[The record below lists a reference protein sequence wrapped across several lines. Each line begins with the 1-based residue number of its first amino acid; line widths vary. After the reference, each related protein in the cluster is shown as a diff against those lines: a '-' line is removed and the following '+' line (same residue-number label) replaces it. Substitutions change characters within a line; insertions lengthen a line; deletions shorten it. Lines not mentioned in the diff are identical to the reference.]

1 MLEQT
6 LRSLYDAV
14 GALDNPESLLILN
27 IDEDVLD
34 SPATTLEYLERC
46 RAWTQLRNISKSIPD
61 LLSQSESVALVGFLG
76 HFSSGKSSLIN
87 ALLDISADQ
96 NPGYKREVGLHP
108 TDTGITL
115 ISHRDNAHLIR
126 KSAYTTIDKIDV
138 VHGPALDFLEHATLV
153 DTPGLGNEV
162 AEHEAVTRFL
172 HLCHVLVI
180 TIDGRR
186 PFADKDKDF
195 ELLDTAFNKLSD
207 VPKIIVVTSAEEF
220 LTSRTADFAKSWQ
233 EDLAEAF
240 WDEAIERLRSDPRFH
255 NHIDRFQTAPRFF
268 VDSKEGFRV
277 ERVREAL
284 LPIVTDDEHR
294 ARIRQA
300 QRQYVLSTAA
310 DALGVLLEYITTR
323 SDNLNRLHSEAKKRA
338 DGTATAVG
346 ELIQSLESSFA
357 SIPKR
362 LHDSRQAI
370 PTGSFAVETI
380 VKPQTINET
389 QGSTLRELDGD
400 IRGAL
405 ERQLSSARTPT
416 WHRVRRHYM
425 ARTRSWFPTKGEVDV
440 KVFLGTQVDVV
451 SDETGFKDAATR
463 CARGILR
470 FVNQKLTAT
479 VASSIQYLQNP
490 SDAWEIGSRAQDI
503 ESSLE
508 RFERT
513 HDDSVKSFHAYI
525 SAPSSSDLLREH
537 GFVGFD
543 ESGEQAVRAESIDAL
558 NCNGFIAISKSSER
572 CKERLRHLGREKP
585 EDLDLSLDED
595 EESSVGEGAF
605 GDGFSKLVVDRVNVV
620 CQQRVDEF
628 LSGLS
633 ERIDHFVEEVGA
645 ERARVASLKARICK
659 ARATLVGR
667 FAWVT
672 IPLLVL
678 FYAFAELAPGQF
690 DNLLS
695 FFSDRLI
702 ESIIGGAIST
712 FLALALVYVLTGAK
726 NENVRFALQL
736 VLLEKWASRTKRSH
750 LETALKAYFDESY
763 DRLLG
768 DLNEMPLQVDNAIA
782 EGAVE
787 WLKNHSESHRQAEDA
802 LTELHQIIVD
812 RCRLFDEFIGV
823 VNQHLNKIPVE
834 LRENASGIKNNVI
847 EEHMSR
853 IRDAATSV
861 EDVKSDVQGIAEITK
876 RSP

>member
-14 GALDNPESLLILN
+14 DAIDNPNSLSILN
-27 IDEDVLD
+27 IDKDLLD
-34 SPATTLEYLERC
+34 SPVTTLGYLERC

-61 LLSQSESVALVGFLG
+61 LLSQSDSIALVGFLG

-87 ALLDISADQ
+87 ALLGISADQ

-115 ISHRDNAHLIR
+115 ITHRDHAQLIR
-126 KSAYTTIDKIDV
+126 KSAYTTIDTIDV
-138 VHGPALDFLEHATLV
+138 VHGPALEFLEHATLV

-195 ELLDTAFNKLSD
+195 ELLDTAFNKLSE

-220 LTSRTADFAKSWQ
+220 LTSRTANFETSWQ
-233 EDLAEAF
+233 ADRAEAF
-240 WDEAIERLRSDPRFH
+240 WDEAIERLGRDPRFQ

-277 ERVREAL
+277 EQVRDAV

-300 QRQYVLSTAA
+300 QGRYVLSTAA
-310 DALGVLLEYITTR
+310 EALGVLLEYISTR
-323 SDNLNRLHSEAKKRA
+323 SDNLNRLHTEAKKRA

-346 ELIQSLESSFA
+346 KLIQSLESSFA
-357 SIPKR
+357 SVR
-362 LHDSRQAI
+362 QMLQNSRQAI

-389 QGSTLRELDGD
+389 QGSTLRELEGD

-405 ERQLSSARTPT
+405 EQQLNSARMPT
-416 WHRVRRHYM
+416 WHRVRRYYM
-425 ARTRSWFPTKGEVDV
+425 ARTRSWFPTKGEVNV
-440 KVFLGTQVDVV
+440 KAFLGTQVDVG
-451 SDETGFKDAATR
+451 SNETEFKGASTR

-470 FVNQKLTAT
+470 FVNKKLTAA
-479 VASSIQYLQNP
+479 VASSNQYLRNP
-490 SDAWEIGSRAQDI
+490 SDAWEIGSRAQDV
-503 ESSLE
+503 ESSLKE
-508 RFERT
+508 FERI
-513 HDDSVKSFHAYI
+513 HDDGVKSFYAYI

-543 ESGEQAVRAESIDAL
+543 ESGEQAVRAESINAL
-558 NCNGFIAISKSSER
+558 NCNGFRAISESSDS

-585 EDLDLSLDED
+585 EYLDLSLDDD
-595 EESSVGEGAF
+595 EESSLRDDAF
-605 GDGFSKLVVDRVNVV
+605 GDDFSKLVVVRVNAV
-620 CQQRVDEF
+620 CQQRVADF

-645 ERARVASLKARICK
+645 ERTRVASSKARIWR

-667 FAWVT
+667 FSLVA
-672 IPLLVL
+672 ISLLVL
-678 FYAFAELAPGQF
+678 LFAFSEIAPNRF
-690 DNLLS
+690 DILLS
-695 FFSDRLI
+695 IVSDRLI
-702 ESIIGGAIST
+702 DSILVGIIST
-712 FLALALVYVLTGAK
+712 GFVLAIGYVLTGAK
-726 NENVRFALQL
+726 NENVRLALRP
-736 VLLEKWASRTKRSH
+736 VFLENWASRTKRRH
-750 LETALKAYFDESY
+750 LATILKAYFDESY
-763 DRLLG
+763 AQLVS
-768 DLNEMPLQVDNAIA
+768 DLDEMPLQVDNAIA
-782 EGAVE
+782 EGVVK
-787 WLKNHSESHRQAEDA
+787 WLKIHSESHRQAEDT
-802 LTELHQIIVD
+802 LTELHQIIVA
-812 RCRLFDEFIGV
+812 RCQMFDEFIGV

-834 LRENASGIKNNVI
+834 LRETASGIKNNVI

-853 IRDAATSV
+853 IRDAAMSV
-861 EDVKSDVQGIAEITK
+861 EVVKSDVERIAEITK